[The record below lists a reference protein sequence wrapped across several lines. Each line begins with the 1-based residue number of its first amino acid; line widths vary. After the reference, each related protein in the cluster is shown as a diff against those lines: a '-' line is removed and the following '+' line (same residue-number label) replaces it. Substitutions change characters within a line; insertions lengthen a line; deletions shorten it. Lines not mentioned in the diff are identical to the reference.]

1 MEAKLDMVL
10 EQVGR
15 DKNIDKAVL
24 ISALEQAIL
33 TAAKRT
39 FGMNREMEAKFNA
52 ENGGVDLFLIVNV
65 VEEDDAIEGREITV
79 SEAHK
84 AGLEAELGDELLF
97 QVFYRAEEADRA
109 SEQDEKFGT
118 LIDLKNAHKKFGRIA
133 AQTAKQVIYQRVR
146 EAERDNVFNEFK
158 DRKGELISGIVR
170 RFERGALVV
179 DIGKAEAV
187 LPMRE
192 QVPRESYRVGDTIK
206 AYCLDIDRNAR
217 GPQVILSRTH
227 KGVLEKLFEQEVPE
241 IYEKIVRI
249 ESSAREPGAR
259 AKIAVSSRD
268 RDVDPVGAC
277 VGMKGSRVQAVV
289 QELRGE
295 KIDIVPYDDDPARF
309 VCNAIAPAEV
319 SRVIIDA
326 EGHRMELIVPD
337 DKLSLAIGKKGQN
350 VRLASQLTGW
360 RIDIHS
366 ESKILR
372 ARASREGADRQR
384 GRRRGLRR
392 RGRGEPV
399 QARMAVGRRAVART
413 RRGDGRLAGRRRT
426 RGRQARHRG
435 CEGVHRERR
444 PSQRH
449 REARSGAPHGPHR
462 RSAID
467 GARRR
472 GRGRARRPA
481 LGEHPLARG
490 PHQDADR
497 AGRDVDRHR
506 HGRSRAAPPAR
517 DQLAVGGIVLTDA
530 ERQPRVP
537 MRTCVTCRALD
548 ARGAMVR
555 LALEEGRLVL
565 DRAGVLPGRGAWI
578 HARPACIERLAG
590 PGRGGLAR
598 SLRRDI
604 SGVDLASVTATLREG
619 CKLSAND
626 DKSGG
631 RGVRWGDRREAFAA
645 GQPGEEAVDMAP
657 RINAKDLRSEDARL

>member
-15 DKNIDKAVL
+15 DKNIDKTVL

-39 FGMNREMEAKFNA
+39 FGMNREMEAKFNP
-52 ENGGVDLFLIVNV
+52 ETGSVDLFLIVNV
-65 VEEDDAIEGREITV
+65 VEDDAIEGREITV
-79 SEAHK
+79 EDAHK

-97 QVFYRAEEADRA
+97 QVFYRAEEEDRA
-109 SEQDEKFGT
+109 REQDEKFGI
-118 LIDLKNAHKKFGRIA
+118 LIDLRNASKKFGRIA

-146 EAERDNVFNEFK
+146 EAERDNVYNEYK
-158 DRKGELISGIVR
+158 DRKGEIITGTVR
-170 RFERGALVV
+170 RFERGALIV
-179 DIGKAEAV
+179 DVGKAEAV

-206 AYCLDIDRNAR
+206 AYVLDIDRNAR
-217 GPQVILSRTH
+217 GPQIILSRTH
-227 KGVLEKLFEQEVPE
+227 KGLLEKLFEQEVPE

-366 ESKILR
+366 ESKIYEL
-372 ARASREGADRQR
+372 E
-384 GRRRGLRR
+384 
-392 RGRGEPV
+392 
-399 QARMAVGRRAVART
+399 RRAKEQIASAIDAAGFDNPVADTLFKLGWRSVAEL
-413 RRGDGRLAGRRRT
+413 GRAAVEELAGLP
-426 RGRQARHRG
+426 GIG
-435 CEGVHRERR
+435 
-444 PSQRH
+444 
-449 REARSGAPHGPHR
+449 GP
-462 RSAID
+462 D
-467 GARRR
+467 GARRIIDSAQSYMA
-472 GRGRARRPA
+472 GGGRRPDNRKEA
-481 LGEHPLARG
+481 ERRASLSGLQQLLELDGVDEDVLQVLQQANIHSPEDLIRTPIEQVATSTGIDMGDLARLR
-490 PHQDADR
+490 QR
-497 AGRDVDRHR
+497 A
-506 HGRSRAAPPAR
+506 
-517 DQLAVGGIVLTDA
+517 
-530 ERQPRVP
+530 
-537 MRTCVTCRALD
+537 
-548 ARGAMVR
+548 
-555 LALEEGRLVL
+555 
-565 DRAGVLPGRGAWI
+565 
-578 HARPACIERLAG
+578 
-590 PGRGGLAR
+590 
-598 SLRRDI
+598 I
-604 SGVDLASVTATLREG
+604 SW
-619 CKLSAND
+619 LSEV
-626 DKSGG
+626 S
-631 RGVRWGDRREAFAA
+631 
-645 GQPGEEAVDMAP
+645 
-657 RINAKDLRSEDARL
+657 S

>member
-15 DKNIDKAVL
+15 DKNIDKTVL
-24 ISALEQAIL
+24 IGALEQAIL

-39 FGMNREMEAKFNA
+39 FGMNREMEAKFNP
-52 ENGGVDLFLIVNV
+52 ETGSVDLFLIVNV

-79 SEAHK
+79 EQAK
-84 AGLEAELGDELLF
+84 TAGLEAELGDELLF
-97 QVFYRAEEADRA
+97 QVFYRAEDDERA
-109 SEQDEKFGT
+109 KEQDEKFGL
-118 LIDLKNAHKKFGRIA
+118 LIDLKNASKKFGRIA

-158 DRKGELISGIVR
+158 DRKGEIISGIVR

-192 QVPRESYRVGDTIK
+192 QVPRESYRVGDSIK

-227 KGVLEKLFEQEVPE
+227 KGLLEKLFEQEVPE
-241 IYEKIVRI
+241 IFEKIVRI

-319 SRVIIDA
+319 KRVIIDA

-366 ESKILR
+366 ESKIYELERR
-372 ARASREGADRQR
+372 AKEQIAAAIAGDFDGTVADNLFKLGWRSVGELSRAAVEELAGLPGIQNVEAARKVIEAAQAYIAGG
-384 GRRRGLRR
+384 GRRRDAANK
-392 RGRGEPV
+392 E
-399 QARMAVGRRAVART
+399 A
-413 RRGDGRLAGRRRT
+413 
-426 RGRQARHRG
+426 
-435 CEGVHRERR
+435 ERR
-444 PSQRH
+444 K
-449 REARSGAPHGPHR
+449 ELSGGQQLMELDGVDEDVLVVLATANIHSPEDLIRTPIEHVATTTG
-462 RSAID
+462 ID
-467 GARRR
+467 MGD
-472 GRGRARRPA
+472 
-481 LGEHPLARG
+481 LARLR
-490 PHQDADR
+490 QR
-497 AGRDVDRHR
+497 A
-506 HGRSRAAPPAR
+506 
-517 DQLAVGGIVLTDA
+517 
-530 ERQPRVP
+530 
-537 MRTCVTCRALD
+537 
-548 ARGAMVR
+548 
-555 LALEEGRLVL
+555 
-565 DRAGVLPGRGAWI
+565 
-578 HARPACIERLAG
+578 
-590 PGRGGLAR
+590 
-598 SLRRDI
+598 I
-604 SGVDLASVTATLREG
+604 SW
-619 CKLSAND
+619 LSEV
-626 DKSGG
+626 S
-631 RGVRWGDRREAFAA
+631 
-645 GQPGEEAVDMAP
+645 
-657 RINAKDLRSEDARL
+657 S

>member
-15 DKNIDKAVL
+15 DKNIDKTVL
-24 ISALEQAIL
+24 IGALEQAIL

-52 ENGGVDLFLIVNV
+52 ETGSVDLFLIVNV

-79 SEAHK
+79 EQARV

-97 QVFYRAEEADRA
+97 QVFYRSEDDERA
-109 SEQDEKFGT
+109 REQDEKFGL
-118 LIDLKNAHKKFGRIA
+118 LIDLKNASKKFGRIA

-158 DRKGELISGIVR
+158 DRKGEIISGIVR

-192 QVPRESYRVGDTIK
+192 QVPRESYRVGDSIK

-227 KGVLEKLFEQEVPE
+227 KGLLEKLFEQEVPE
-241 IYEKIVRI
+241 IFEKIVRI

-319 SRVIIDA
+319 KRVIIDA
-326 EGHRMELIVPD
+326 EGQRMELIVPD

-366 ESKILR
+366 ESKIYELERR
-372 ARASREGADRQR
+372 AKEQIAAAIAGDFDGTVADNLFKLGWRSVGELSRAAVEELTGLPGIQNVDSARRVIEAAQAYIAGG
-384 GRRRGLRR
+384 GRRRDAANK
-392 RGRGEPV
+392 E
-399 QARMAVGRRAVART
+399 A
-413 RRGDGRLAGRRRT
+413 
-426 RGRQARHRG
+426 
-435 CEGVHRERR
+435 ERR
-444 PSQRH
+444 K
-449 REARSGAPHGPHR
+449 ELSGGQQLMELDGVDEDVLVVLATANIHSPEDLIRTPIEHVATTTG
-462 RSAID
+462 ID
-467 GARRR
+467 MGD
-472 GRGRARRPA
+472 
-481 LGEHPLARG
+481 LARLR
-490 PHQDADR
+490 QR
-497 AGRDVDRHR
+497 A
-506 HGRSRAAPPAR
+506 
-517 DQLAVGGIVLTDA
+517 
-530 ERQPRVP
+530 
-537 MRTCVTCRALD
+537 
-548 ARGAMVR
+548 
-555 LALEEGRLVL
+555 
-565 DRAGVLPGRGAWI
+565 
-578 HARPACIERLAG
+578 
-590 PGRGGLAR
+590 
-598 SLRRDI
+598 I
-604 SGVDLASVTATLREG
+604 SW
-619 CKLSAND
+619 LSEV
-626 DKSGG
+626 S
-631 RGVRWGDRREAFAA
+631 
-645 GQPGEEAVDMAP
+645 
-657 RINAKDLRSEDARL
+657 S

>member
-15 DKNIDKAVL
+15 DKNIDKSVL
-24 ISALEQAIL
+24 INALEQAIL

-39 FGMNREMEAKFNA
+39 FGMNREMEAKFNP
-52 ENGGVDLFLIVNV
+52 ETGSVDLFLIVNV

-79 SEAHK
+79 EQART

-97 QVFYRAEEADRA
+97 QVFYRAEDEDRA
-109 SEQDEKFGT
+109 REQDEKFGD
-118 LIDLKNAHKKFGRIA
+118 LIDLKNASKKFGRIA

-146 EAERDNVFNEFK
+146 EAERDNVYNEFK
-158 DRKGELISGIVR
+158 DRKGEIISGIVR
-170 RFERGALVV
+170 RFERGALIV
-179 DIGKAEAV
+179 DVGKAEAV

-192 QVPRESYRVGDTIK
+192 QVPRESYRVGDSIK

-227 KGVLEKLFEQEVPE
+227 KGLLEKLFEQEVPE

-360 RIDIHS
+360 KIDIHS
-366 ESKILR
+366 ESKIRELEAQAKR
-372 ARASREGADRQR
+372 AMASLGGVGQDHAETLFKLGWRSVPDLADGVPEELAAVPGLGGLEAARRIIEGARAWIAEERQRQIAAQREAQRRAALSDEQKLLELPGIDGDLAARLSSGGFSSVELLAREGD
-384 GRRRGLRR
+384 L
-392 RGRGEPV
+392 E
-399 QARMAVGRRAVART
+399 
-413 RRGDGRLAGRRRT
+413 
-426 RGRQARHRG
+426 
-435 CEGVHRERR
+435 
-444 PSQRH
+444 
-449 REARSGAPHGPHR
+449 
-462 RSAID
+462 
-467 GARRR
+467 
-472 GRGRARRPA
+472 
-481 LGEHPLARG
+481 
-490 PHQDADR
+490 
-497 AGRDVDRHR
+497 
-506 HGRSRAAPPAR
+506 
-517 DQLAVGGIVLTDA
+517 
-530 ERQPRVP
+530 
-537 MRTCVTCRALD
+537 
-548 ARGAMVR
+548 R
-555 LALEEGRLVL
+555 LALAGEISPL
-565 DRAGVLPGRGAWI
+565 DAARFVHRARVYLGEI
-578 HARPACIERLAG
+578 PA
-590 PGRGGLAR
+590 
-598 SLRRDI
+598 D
-604 SGVDLASVTATLREG
+604 
-619 CKLSAND
+619 SAEPD
-626 DKSGG
+626 
-631 RGVRWGDRREAFAA
+631 E
-645 GQPGEEAVDMAP
+645 
-657 RINAKDLRSEDARL
+657 I